1 MQTQAVEKIKPA
13 ANFMAT
19 DQNEQNFSLSDFKG
33 KVVVL
38 HITQLKNPLCL
49 ECESSIVGELKE
61 IKKLADRDD
70 PGIVVV
76 TLNLRKAP
84 DSEPGWAL
92 AQKDYGINI
101 TWRWVEEFDPYPIGK
116 DYLDTGR

>member
-1 MQTQAVEKIKPA
+1 MQTQVAEKIKPA
-13 ANFMAT
+13 ADFMAM
-19 DQNEQNFSLSDFKG
+19 DQFGQNFSLSDFKG

-38 HITQLKNPLCL
+38 HITQLENSLCL
-49 ECESSIVGELKE
+49 ESESSIVGELKE

-70 PGIVVV
+70 PGIAVF

-84 DSEPGWAL
+84 DSEPGWAR

-101 TWRWVEEFDPYPIGK
+101 T
-116 DYLDTGR
+116 